1 VLLCTVFLPSPTQ
14 TYCGGSRT
22 IGGPKPPV
30 KVSLKQCQ
38 NIAYGTCQTKAKD
51 TAMKGACMTAFNGFN
66 QCNRQQV
73 RGQARLAVYC

>member
-1 VLLCTVFLPSPTQ
+1 
-14 TYCGGSRT
+14 
-22 IGGPKPPV
+22 V